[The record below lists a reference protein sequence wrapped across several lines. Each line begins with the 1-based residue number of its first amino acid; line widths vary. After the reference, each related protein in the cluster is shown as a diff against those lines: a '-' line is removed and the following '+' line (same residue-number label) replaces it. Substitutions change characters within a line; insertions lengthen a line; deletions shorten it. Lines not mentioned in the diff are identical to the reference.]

1 MSCFRTS
8 PIGWFSAFSF
18 SSLDSKSDDVGCVV
32 YRNAKKKEGKKFPIK
47 KMHPLSLFPLNWPFL
62 NVINAIMDINLGIWG
77 WTPGVYKAPEIIC
90 KFLRYFDFFEICWFF
105 WNSFYQLLR
114 GTLMTKMLGTTGF
127 TRTRSRTLI
136 KCGYYSM

>member
-1 MSCFRTS
+1 MLQILLYSQRFVC
-8 PIGWFSAFSF
+8 
-18 SSLDSKSDDVGCVV
+18 LSK
-32 YRNAKKKEGKKFPIK
+32 IW
-47 KMHPLSLFPLNWPFL
+47 LSLLIGLEKSKLVSFMIFFFYFQIQREITFYFYLPEFVFVFCYLCFAEA
-62 NVINAIMDINLGIWG
+62 VSMTRSIWG

-90 KFLRYFDFFEICWFF
+90 KFLRYADFFEICWFF

-127 TRTRSRTLI
+127 IRTQSRTLI